1 MTEYELADLMNGMTS
16 NIAAAQAIFLSVL
29 FAYLIV
35 AYTTGKSLTRY
46 QVAFINFVFILM
58 ASLGTFSQMNNLVV
72 ISEWGVESTR
82 LRGVEGMR
90 EEMTF
95 VAKSVFILIR
105 VFLVLGALVFM
116 WQVRHPKTE

>member
-1 MTEYELADLMNGMTS
+1 MNGMTS

-72 ISEWGVESTR
+72 IGEWGVELTR